1 MKFIIF
7 LSTAVPKPHAYLD
20 PGSGSILIQLLIAAG
35 AGALFAVK
43 IYWNKI
49 KGLFSKEKEESP
61 DFLIDD
67 DDPSEN

>member
-1 MKFIIF
+1 MKFIFF
-7 LSTAVPKPHAYLD
+7 LSTVLPKPQAYLD

-43 IYWNKI
+43 IYWKKI
-49 KGLFSKEKEESP
+49 KGLFNKNKEEAP

-67 DDPSEN
+67 DENAEN